1 MARSPDIRSIIS
13 ARGVRVA
20 VALLLMGVGVWA
32 FAPYVAYR
40 VSSSAFVNSEISR
53 VRAPIEGYLS
63 SDLPRKGKFIDR
75 ASTLTLIKS
84 DSADRRRLL
93 DLECQQAAANDRSE
107 LAQKQLADIAELD
120 HQLQQRMQAYRGGS
134 VSYTHLTLPTTPYV

>member
-1 MARSPDIRSIIS
+1 MARPPNVRSIIS

-53 VRAPIEGYLS
+53 VRAPTRDIFQTS
-63 SDLPRKGKFIDR
+63 SHAR
-75 ASTLTLIKS
+75 ASSSIWL
-84 DSADRRRLL
+84 RR
-93 DLECQQAAANDRSE
+93 
-107 LAQKQLADIAELD
+107 
-120 HQLQQRMQAYRGGS
+120 
-134 VSYTHLTLPTTPYV
+134 

>member
-1 MARSPDIRSIIS
+1 MARLPNVRSIIS

-40 VSSSAFVNSEISR
+40 VCSAFVNSEISR

-63 SDLPRKGKFIDR
+63 SELPRKGKFIEHP
-75 ASTLTLIKS
+75 STLTLIKS
-84 DSADRRRLL
+84 DLLIASAP
-93 DLECQQAAANDRSE
+93 
-107 LAQKQLADIAELD
+107 
-120 HQLQQRMQAYRGGS
+120 G
-134 VSYTHLTLPTTPYV
+134 

>member
-1 MARSPDIRSIIS
+1 MARLPHIRSIIS

-20 VALLLMGVGVWA
+20 VALLLIGVGVWA

-63 SDLPRKGKFIDR
+63 SELPRKGKFIE
-75 ASTLTLIKS
+75 S
-84 DSADRRRLL
+84 RL
-93 DLECQQAAANDRSE
+93 DVDT
-107 LAQKQLADIAELD
+107 
-120 HQLQQRMQAYRGGS
+120 HQIRIQ
-134 VSYTHLTLPTTPYV
+134 PTDAGF